1 MTGGWRHHPWRLR
14 VGAVL
19 LALLFAWLPV
29 VLAPQSFAVVE
40 AAVGDAV
47 WRLGASREP
56 ERRLVVVDI
65 DERSLA
71 EVGPWPWS
79 RETIA
84 QLSTRLSKAGAL
96 VQAYDITFADDREGD
111 ETLRDAWSAAPVVL
125 SQILSIDPTVVP
137 SVGALSAGAAGP
149 CPPFAPRSF
158 GFYGNSPTL
167 LRARPAVGHI
177 TPRVESDG
185 ILRKLPAVICGPG
198 QIPQVSL
205 PLAVLWRA
213 AQPESGAQGA
223 AVPDWQWQTRTAPLG
238 GSDGFGASYALTSP
252 SLPGVVIPLDA
263 EGNLRVPY
271 GLARSAFL
279 SIPASDILRGRFDPR
294 LLKGALVLVGATAF
308 GLSDTVSTPLSAVSS
323 GIEVHAQT
331 LAGLLDRRIPYTP
344 AIWPLLQG
352 AATLL
357 LAGLLTAVAVLNRGV
372 PAKRLPLTGVT
383 LALLLAGL
391 AAWAQLRLG
400 LWLPW
405 LEIAV
410 FAVVASIALATV
422 EHALT
427 RAQGERLSA
436 HLGAYLPRPVAQQ
449 LMVSDPSGNLQVEQ
463 RDISVMVADIRNF
476 SAFAAHNPPEET
488 AALLHAFCCIAVD
501 VVERHGGV
509 VENVI
514 GDSVLAVWNASAGQA
529 DHPMKALAAARELC
543 RATLELL
550 SSSKPVSEQ
559 SLVQPL
565 ALGVGLESGVAIVG
579 SFGPA
584 RRRAH
589 AALGEP
595 VSVANRIQQMTADL
609 SMPILV
615 GPQLAALLPSDGL
628 EPLGEYLLE
637 GLGKHY
643 GLFAPVGWSDLVSVD
658 PNWARSVAAAPG
670 RQTEHADEWSRW
682 SQPLR
687 LGATVSGAVRD
698 LSSRAS
704 RSA

>member
-14 VGAVL
+14 VGVMV
-19 LALLFAWLPV
+19 LALLLAWLPI
-29 VLAPQSFAVVE
+29 VLAPQGFAVVE

-47 WRLGASREP
+47 WRLGASRDA

-71 EVGPWPWS
+71 EIGPWPWS

-84 QLSTRLSKAGAL
+84 QLSIQLSKAGAL

-111 ETLRDAWSAAPVVL
+111 ESLREAWASAPVVL
-125 SQILSIDPTVVP
+125 SQILSIDPTVEP
-137 SVGALSAGAAGP
+137 SVGALAVGMAGP
-149 CPPFAPRSF
+149 CPPFAPRAF

-167 LRARPAVGHI
+167 LRARPVVGHI
-177 TPRVESDG
+177 TPKVESDG
-185 ILRKLPAVICGPG
+185 VLRKLPAVICGPG

-205 PLAVLWRA
+205 PLAMLWRA
-213 AQPESGAQGA
+213 AHPESSTSMTLA
-223 AVPDWQWQTRTAPLG
+223 PNWQWQSRSGPQHS
-238 GSDGFGASYALTSP
+238 SDWLGASFSLTSP
-252 SLPGVVIPLDA
+252 GLPGVVVPLDA

-271 GLARSAFL
+271 GLARSAFV
-279 SIPASDILRGRFDPR
+279 SIPASDILRGRFDPQM
-294 LLKGALVLVGATAF
+294 LKGALVLVGATAF

-344 AIWPLLQG
+344 AVWPVLQG
-352 AATLL
+352 VGIAFLG
-357 LAGLLTAVAVLNRGV
+357 GLLGLVAVFNRGV
-372 PAKRLPLTGVT
+372 PAKRLPLTGVA
-383 LALLLAGL
+383 LALLIGCVS
-391 AAWAQLRLG
+391 AWAQLRLG

-405 LEIAV
+405 LGLAL

-427 RAQGERLSA
+427 RAQRERLSA
-436 HLGAYLPRPVAQQ
+436 HLGAYLPGPVAQQ

-463 RDISVMVADIRNF
+463 REISVMVADIRNF

-488 AALLHAFCCIAVD
+488 ASLLHAFCCIAVD

-514 GDSVLAVWNASAGQA
+514 GDSVLAVWSASAGQA
-529 DHPMKALAAARELC
+529 DHPMRALAAARELC
-543 RATLELL
+543 RATLDLL
-550 SSSKPVSEQ
+550 SSSKPVSEH
-559 SLVQPL
+559 SPVQPL

-637 GLGKHY
+637 GLAKHY
-643 GLFAPVGWSDLVSVD
+643 SLFAPVGWADLVSVD
-658 PNWARSVAAAPG
+658 PNWARSAAAAPG
-670 RQTEHADEWSRW
+670 RLAEHVDEWSRW

-687 LGATVSGAVRD
+687 LGVVGSGAIQD
-698 LSSRAS
+698 LSSQAS
-704 RSA
+704 RGA